1 MNVQVFDTA
10 EQASQAALEL
20 FKESVKNGAT
30 TFGLATGSTPERLYQ
45 LLAESDLDFTDSI
58 SINLD
63 EYYGLEAD
71 HPQSYHYYMNHH
83 LFQHKPFK
91 ASYLPD
97 GSNENSKEE
106 VDRYNRLLE
115 ANPID
120 LQLLGLGAN
129 GHIGFNEPGT
139 SFDSKTSL
147 VELTDSTIQANKRF
161 FDSIEEV
168 PKQAYSMG
176 LSSIM
181 AAGKVVLLAFG
192 ESKAWAVKQMV
203 EGPVTE
209 DVPASILQNH
219 SNVEI
224 LLDQQAAKDLNNQ

>member
-20 FKESVKNGAT
+20 FKESVKNGAK

-83 LFQHKPFK
+83 LFQHKLFK

-181 AAGKVVLLAFG
+181 AADKVVLLAFG

-219 SNVEI
+219 PNVEI

>member
-181 AAGKVVLLAFG
+181 AADKVVLLAFG

-203 EGPVTE
+203 EGLVTE
-209 DVPASILQNH
+209 DIPASILQNH
-219 SNVEI
+219 PNVEI

>member
-1 MNVQVFDTA
+1 MNVQIFDTA